1 MLKLELVL
9 QGTGLSPAESGVN
22 DYVLSHVDDLMH
34 MTIRSLAEACYTTP
48 TTFIRKCRKIGYSG
62 FEEFKIRILQDL
74 SRYDF
79 ESCSIRR
86 AEKPVEVIN
95 KLRVMHADV
104 ISKTVDLISIG
115 QLEAIVRRIREA
127 SVVDIIAFDVNA
139 ALADYA
145 SQYFFQVGK
154 TCNVYEDINQQLML
168 AMYARPQDHVIFIL
182 SRSGLSPRVL
192 KTCRQLK
199 ANRQYAVAVT
209 GQPGDELNCYCAHV
223 LHALFKDDF
232 REMGDLTFF
241 TSAKFL
247 FECLIN
253 LYCTANYDEV
263 LEKEKRYNDLYIGE
277 PF

>member
-22 DYVLSHVDDLMH
+22 NYVLSHVDDLMH

-48 TTFIRKCRKIGYSG
+48 TTVIRYCRKIGYSG
-62 FEEFKIRILQDL
+62 FEEFKIRIRQDL

-79 ESCSIRR
+79 ESYSIRR
-86 AEKPVEVIN
+86 SEKPVEVIN

-154 TCNVYEDINQQLML
+154 ICNVYEDINQQLML

-247 FECLIN
+247 FDCLIN

-263 LEKEKRYNDLYIGE
+263 LEKEKRYNDLYIEE

>member
-1 MLKLELVL
+1 M
-9 QGTGLSPAESGVN
+9 N
-22 DYVLSHVDDLMH
+22 NYVLSHVDDLMH

-48 TTFIRKCRKIGYSG
+48 TTVIRYCRKIGYSG
-62 FEEFKIRILQDL
+62 FEEFKIRIRQDL

-79 ESCSIRR
+79 ESYSIRR
-86 AEKPVEVIN
+86 SEKPVEVIN

-104 ISKTVDLISIG
+104 ISKTVDLISLT
-115 QLEAIVRRIREA
+115 QLEAIVQRIREA
-127 SVVDIIAFDVNA
+127 EVVDIIAFDVNA

-154 TCNVYEDINQQLML
+154 ICNVYEDINQQLML

-192 KTCRQLK
+192 KACQQLK

-209 GQPGDELNCYCAHV
+209 GQSGDELNCYCAHV

-247 FECLIN
+247 FDCLIN

-263 LEKEKRYNDLYIGE
+263 LEKEKRYNDLYIEE

>member
-48 TTFIRKCRKIGYSG
+48 TTVIRNCRKIGYSG
-62 FEEFKIRILQDL
+62 FEEFKIRIRQDL

-263 LEKEKRYNDLYIGE
+263 LEKEKRYNDLYIEE

>member
-22 DYVLSHVDDLMH
+22 NYVLSHVDDLMH

-48 TTFIRKCRKIGYSG
+48 TTVIRYCRKIGYSG
-62 FEEFKIRILQDL
+62 FEEFKIRIRQDL

-79 ESCSIRR
+79 ESYSIRR
-86 AEKPVEVIN
+86 SEKPVEVIN

-104 ISKTVDLISIG
+104 ISKTVDLISLT
-115 QLEAIVRRIREA
+115 QLEAIVQRIREA
-127 SVVDIIAFDVNA
+127 EVVDIIAFDANA

-145 SQYFFQVGK
+145 SHYFFQVGK
-154 TCNVYEDINQQLML
+154 ICNVYEDINQQLML

-192 KTCRQLK
+192 KACQQLK

-209 GQPGDELNCYCAHV
+209 GQSGDELNCYCAHV

-247 FECLIN
+247 FDCLIN

-263 LEKEKRYNDLYIGE
+263 LEKEKRYNDLYIEE

>member
-22 DYVLSHVDDLMH
+22 NYVLSHVDDLMH

-48 TTFIRKCRKIGYSG
+48 TTVIRYCRKIGYSG
-62 FEEFKIRILQDL
+62 FEEFKIRIRQDL

-79 ESCSIRR
+79 ESYSIRR
-86 AEKPVEVIN
+86 AKKPVEVIN

-104 ISKTVDLISIG
+104 ISKTVDLISLT
-115 QLEAIVRRIREA
+115 QLEAIVQRIREA
-127 SVVDIIAFDVNA
+127 SVVDIIAFDANA

-145 SQYFFQVGK
+145 SHYFFQVGK
-154 TCNVYEDINQQLML
+154 ICNVYEDINQQLML

-247 FECLIN
+247 FDCLIN

-263 LEKEKRYNDLYIGE
+263 LEKEKRYNDLYIEE

>member
-1 MLKLELVL
+1 M
-9 QGTGLSPAESGVN
+9 
-22 DYVLSHVDDLMH
+22 
-34 MTIRSLAEACYTTP
+34 
-48 TTFIRKCRKIGYSG
+48 
-62 FEEFKIRILQDL
+62 
-74 SRYDF
+74 
-79 ESCSIRR
+79 
-86 AEKPVEVIN
+86 EVIN

-154 TCNVYEDINQQLML
+154 ICNVYEDINQQLML

-247 FECLIN
+247 FDCLIN

-263 LEKEKRYNDLYIGE
+263 LEKEKRYNDLYIEE
-277 PF
+277 PFCEGKTACGGDGRTCVCPAAGGFFVLCSGWCGEIGRLPMMDGRGSS

>member
-22 DYVLSHVDDLMH
+22 NYVLSHVDDLMH

-48 TTFIRKCRKIGYSG
+48 TTVIRYCRKIGYSG
-62 FEEFKIRILQDL
+62 FEEFKIRIRQDL

-79 ESCSIRR
+79 ESYSIRR

-154 TCNVYEDINQQLML
+154 ICNVYEDINQQLML

-209 GQPGDELNCYCAHV
+209 GQPGNELNCYCAHV

-247 FECLIN
+247 FDCLIN

-263 LEKEKRYNDLYIGE
+263 LEKEKRYNDLYIE
-277 PF
+277 KPF

>member
-22 DYVLSHVDDLMH
+22 NYVLSHVDDLMH

-48 TTFIRKCRKIGYSG
+48 TTVIRYCRKIGYSG
-62 FEEFKIRILQDL
+62 FEEFKIRIRQDL

-79 ESCSIRR
+79 ESYSIRR

-154 TCNVYEDINQQLML
+154 ICNVYEDINQQLML
-168 AMYARPQDHVIFIL
+168 AIYARPQDHVIFIL

-209 GQPGDELNCYCAHV
+209 GQPGNELNCYCAHV

-247 FECLIN
+247 FDCLIN

-263 LEKEKRYNDLYIGE
+263 LEKEKRYNDLYIEE

>member
-48 TTFIRKCRKIGYSG
+48 TTVIWYCRKIGYSG
-62 FEEFKIRILQDL
+62 FEEFKIRIRQDL

-263 LEKEKRYNDLYIGE
+263 LEKEKRYNDLYIEE

>member
-22 DYVLSHVDDLMH
+22 NYVLSHVDDLMH

-48 TTFIRKCRKIGYSG
+48 TTVIRYCRKIGYSG
-62 FEEFKIRILQDL
+62 FEEFKIRIRQDL

-79 ESCSIRR
+79 ESYSIRR

-104 ISKTVDLISIG
+104 ISKTVDLISIS

-154 TCNVYEDINQQLML
+154 ICNVYEDINQQLML

-247 FECLIN
+247 FDCLIN

-263 LEKEKRYNDLYIGE
+263 LEKEKRYNDLYIEE

>member
-22 DYVLSHVDDLMH
+22 NYVLSHVDDLMH

-48 TTFIRKCRKIGYSG
+48 TTVIRYCRKIGYSG
-62 FEEFKIRILQDL
+62 FEEFKIRIRQDL

-79 ESCSIRR
+79 ESYSIRR
-86 AEKPVEVIN
+86 SEKPVEVIN

-104 ISKTVDLISIG
+104 ISKTVDLISLT
-115 QLEAIVRRIREA
+115 QLEAIVQRIREA
-127 SVVDIIAFDVNA
+127 EVVDIIAFDVNA

-154 TCNVYEDINQQLML
+154 ICNVYEDINQQLML

-182 SRSGLSPRVL
+182 SRSGLSSRVL

-247 FECLIN
+247 FDCLIN

-263 LEKEKRYNDLYIGE
+263 LEKEKRYNDLYIEE

>member
-22 DYVLSHVDDLMH
+22 NYVLSHVDDLMH

-48 TTFIRKCRKIGYSG
+48 TTVIRYCRKIGYSG
-62 FEEFKIRILQDL
+62 FEEFKIRIRQDL

-79 ESCSIRR
+79 ESYSIRR
-86 AEKPVEVIN
+86 SEKPVEVIN

-104 ISKTVDLISIG
+104 ISKTVDLISLT
-115 QLEAIVRRIREA
+115 QLEAIVQRIREA
-127 SVVDIIAFDVNA
+127 EVVDIIAFDANA

-145 SQYFFQVGK
+145 SHYFFQVGK
-154 TCNVYEDINQQLML
+154 ICNVYEDINQQLML

-209 GQPGDELNCYCAHV
+209 GQSGDELNCYCAHV

-247 FECLIN
+247 FDCLIN

-263 LEKEKRYNDLYIGE
+263 LEKEKRYNDLYIEE